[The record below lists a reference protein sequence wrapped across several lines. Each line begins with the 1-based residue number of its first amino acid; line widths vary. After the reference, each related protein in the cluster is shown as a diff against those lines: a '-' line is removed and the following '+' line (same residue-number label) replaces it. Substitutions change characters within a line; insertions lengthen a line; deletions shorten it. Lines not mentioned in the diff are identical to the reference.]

1 MEEGGG
7 TRGNEGRE
15 GSALGKDTIISTSSH
30 TKSVCRVP
38 VGPRAATATGLY
50 RYPVL
55 YYFAASSP

>member
-7 TRGNEGRE
+7 TRGDEGRE
-15 GSALGKDTIISTSSH
+15 GKDTISTSSH
-30 TKSVCRVP
+30 TKSVCRVA
-38 VGPRAATATGLY
+38 VGPRAATGLY